1 MGSVWARLRL
11 GCDVPRVGLL
21 NIGEEDTKG
30 NEVVAAAHAL
40 LRQSGLNFV
49 GNVEGRDL
57 LSGRAD
63 VVVCDGFV
71 GNVVLKFAESMLG
84 FTRGLLRNKIRSSA
98 RLRLGGMLL
107 RPAFDHLKKRLD
119 YQEFGGAPLLG
130 VNGVVCIAHG
140 KSSVRAIENA
150 VRGCGMLVEQS
161 LIERIATELRDTG
174 GDLLEKNEQR
184 SDLGN
189 G

>member
-1 MGSVWARLRL
+1 MGSVYARLRL
-11 GCDVPRVGLL
+11 GCERPRVGLL
-21 NIGEEDTKG
+21 NIGEEDSKG
-30 NEVVAAAHAL
+30 SELAVAAHAL
-40 LRQSGLNFV
+40 LRQSGLHFV
-49 GNVEGRDL
+49 GNIEGRDL
-57 LSGRAD
+57 LAGRAD

-84 FTRGLLRNKIRSSA
+84 FTRGMLRSQIRASV
-98 RLRLGGMLL
+98 RLKLGGLLL
-107 RPAFDHLKKRLD
+107 RPAFEHLKKRLD

-150 VRGCGMLVEQS
+150 VLGCHALVRNQ
-161 LIERIATELRDTG
+161 LIARIADELRGIG
-174 GDLLEKNEQR
+174 GNLLDKNER
-184 SDLGN
+184 NSDLGN